1 MKQKY
6 YSRIA
11 DNQLEFLLTAAG
23 AVLIKGPKA
32 CGKTT
37 TAMMKSKSII
47 AFQNKDFKSLY
58 DNIMSNKP
66 SIALEGDNPRLIDEW
81 QMYPVVWD
89 CIRTEIDRRNEEGL
103 FILTGSAVPP
113 EDSENPSMQRHTG
126 TTRIATMI
134 MYPMSLYE
142 SKESNGK
149 ISLIEMFNNKD
160 LCIDGVKSD
169 LTYQDLLFAICRGG
183 WPSSLSKSTKKAQLY
198 VAKMYFDSL
207 CEEDIYRVERVEKDT
222 QRSRSF
228 LKSYARNVCTLVKNS
243 TLLSDINLNGVE
255 MSENTLYKYLRGFNK
270 LFIIDEIDS
279 WSPAI
284 RSATSIRTSKKR
296 CFVDP
301 SIGVAALGLTP
312 EALYFDP
319 NTTGFFFE
327 NLCIRDLRVY
337 SSEFGGTLSHYHD
350 RLDLE
355 VDTVIHLEDGR
366 YALVEIKLGSG
377 DVKKGEEKL
386 LEAKSI
392 IRKYNENNP
401 TKKMRE
407 PEILLILTGEPI
419 AYKTNSGVYVVPIGC
434 LKP

>member
-160 LCIDGVKSD
+160 LCIDGMKSD

-183 WPSSLSKSTKKAQLY
+183 WPSSLLKSTKKAQLY

>member
-113 EDSENPSMQRHTG
+113 KDSENPSMQRHTG